1 MLNTVGLQININ
13 SPNIQATK
21 SVNKSVATIG
31 DILTYTVTVPNTGL
45 LPANNVTFTDILPN
59 GTSFI
64 PGSVTIDNVPQTNA
78 NPAAGISLGT
88 INNSASRTVTFQ
100 ATVVSLPSQNPI
112 SNTANITF
120 QYTPIA
126 GGTTFN
132 GLATSNAAGTQINL
146 ATINGTKS
154 VNKLFTDIGETLT
167 YSISLANVGNIAAT
181 NVIYTDPIPSGTT
194 FIPGSVTVNGVTQA
208 GANPAN
214 GISLDYCCKFY
225 YYHFISSIRSFY
237 PPNKSNI
244 K

>member
-21 SVNKSVATIG
+21 SVNKSVAAIG
-31 DILTYTVTVPNTGL
+31 DVLTYTVTIPNTGL
-45 LPANNVTFTDILPN
+45 LPANNVIFMDSLPN

-64 PGSVTIDNVPQTNA
+64 PGTVTVDNVPQTNA

-88 INNSASRTVTFQ
+88 INNGASRTVTFQ

-132 GLATSNAAGTQINL
+132 GLATSNSAGTQINL
-146 ATINGTKS
+146 ADINGTKS
-154 VNKLFTDIGETLT
+154 VNKLL
-167 YSISLANVGNIAAT
+167 
-181 NVIYTDPIPSGTT
+181 PIL
-194 FIPGSVTVNGVTQA
+194 V
-208 GANPAN
+208 
-214 GISLDYCCKFY
+214 K
-225 YYHFISSIRSFY
+225 H
-237 PPNKSNI
+237 
-244 K
+244 

>member
-21 SVNKSVATIG
+21 SVNKSVAAIG
-31 DILTYTVTVPNTGL
+31 DVLTYTVTIPNTGL

-64 PGSVTIDNVPQTNA
+64 PGTVTVDNIPQTNA

-88 INNSASRTVTFQ
+88 INNNASRTVTFQ
-100 ATVVSLPSQNPI
+100 ATVVSLPNQNPI

-132 GLATSNAAGTQINL
+132 GLATSNSAGTQINL
-146 ATINGTKS
+146 ADINGTKS
-154 VNKLFTDIGETLT
+154 VNKLLL
-167 YSISLANVGNIAAT
+167 ISV
-181 NVIYTDPIPSGTT
+181 
-194 FIPGSVTVNGVTQA
+194 
-208 GANPAN
+208 
-214 GISLDYCCKFY
+214 K
-225 YYHFISSIRSFY
+225 R
-237 PPNKSNI
+237 
-244 K
+244 